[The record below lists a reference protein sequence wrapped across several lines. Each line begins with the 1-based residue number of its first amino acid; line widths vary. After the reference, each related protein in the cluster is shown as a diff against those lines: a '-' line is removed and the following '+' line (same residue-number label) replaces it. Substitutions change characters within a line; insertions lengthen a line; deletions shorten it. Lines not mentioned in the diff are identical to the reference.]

1 LQVQD
6 LTHLFVGDFGK
17 ILIPRANGVERLR
30 GLSANDLI
38 DFRSEFAAS
47 AGGPALFARKDD
59 CDVDYSQYTE
69 KYLNKSM
76 ATEPRMLSIV
86 FDRIGV
92 GPADE
97 REKIFKGLVDNSVL
111 TEARTL
117 RAAR

>member
-1 LQVQD
+1 
-6 LTHLFVGDFGK
+6 
-17 ILIPRANGVERLR
+17 
-30 GLSANDLI
+30 
-38 DFRSEFAAS
+38 
-47 AGGPALFARKDD
+47 
-59 CDVDYSQYTE
+59 
-69 KYLNKSM
+69 M